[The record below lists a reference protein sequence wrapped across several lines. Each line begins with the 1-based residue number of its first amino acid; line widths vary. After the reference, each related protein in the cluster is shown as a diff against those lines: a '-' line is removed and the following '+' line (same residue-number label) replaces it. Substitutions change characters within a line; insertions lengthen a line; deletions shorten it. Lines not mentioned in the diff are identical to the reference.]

1 MEIRDIVNKLK
12 EIFETIYS
20 FLFWLIPLGLII
32 YFIILPELGI
42 DLKDFSWDSLDPF
55 ATIKEEAYQE
65 GFTAGRKEGVK
76 AGEESGYE
84 LGYKDGY
91 DSGVSDGSQKKLS
104 ELREQ
109 GKTYEAGYRKGYE
122 EGKTVGEK
130 NTEYV
135 ASTTGTSHVIGNS
148 NNFEHPINSGTAGSS
163 GTSGNNN
170 NGGNT
175 YYEEIAEECDYVL
188 NKNTKKF
195 HKPSCSSAKQ
205 IKDKNR
211 EYFTGT
217 REEVLARGF
226 DPCGRCNP

>member
-1 MEIRDIVNKLK
+1 MCDFLIVAVERIFSRDAVCRHFVLLQQQIRVKQNLAH
-12 EIFETIYS
+12 
-20 FLFWLIPLGLII
+20 
-32 YFIILPELGI
+32 GI
-42 DLKDFSWDSLDPF
+42 GGCVRTD
-55 ATIKEEAYQE
+55 
-65 GFTAGRKEGVK
+65 
-76 AGEESGYE
+76 
-84 LGYKDGY
+84 
-91 DSGVSDGSQKKLS
+91 
-104 ELREQ
+104 
-109 GKTYEAGYRKGYE
+109 E

-148 NNFEHPINSGTAGSS
+148 NNFEHPINSGTAESS

-170 NGGNT
+170 NGGNN